1 MIEDIS
7 NPAAMIAGLLSFF
20 SPCILPL
27 VPSYFTFITGLSLED
42 LTGSQTFA
50 VHRKVIFSTMAF
62 ILGFSTVFVL
72 LGASASYVS
81 GLILE
86 AKTYLRITGGVLII
100 LLGLHLVGILRIR
113 ALLFEKRL
121 NINKKP
127 LHFFGV
133 FLIGMAFG
141 AGWSPCIG
149 PLLGTILILAGSQES
164 VGQGIM
170 LLSLYSAGLAI
181 PFLFLSVFIS
191 FLIRFVRRTAK
202 LVRYF
207 NFVAGVLLIIT
218 GLLLITDKLRLLSY
232 F

>member
-7 NPAAMIAGLLSFF
+7 NSAAIAAGLLSFF

-42 LTGSQTFA
+42 LTGSQTTA
-50 VHRKVIFSTMAF
+50 VHRQIILSTMAF
-62 ILGFSTVFVL
+62 VLGFSTVFVF
-72 LGASASYVS
+72 LGASASYLS

-86 AKTYLRITGGVLII
+86 AKTFLRIAGGVLII
-100 LLGLHLVGILRIR
+100 LLGLHLLGILRVR
-113 ALLFEKRL
+113 ALLFEKRIH
-121 NINKKP
+121 INHKP

-164 VGQGIM
+164 VGRGVM
-170 LLSLYSAGLAI
+170 LLSLYSAGLAV
-181 PFLFLSVFIS
+181 PFLFLSIFIN
-191 FLIRFVRRTAK
+191 FLIHFVRRTAK

-207 NFVAGVLLIIT
+207 NYAAGVLLIMT

-232 F
+232 A

>member
-1 MIEDIS
+1 MIEEITS
-7 NPAAMIAGLLSFF
+7 PAAVFAGLLSFF

-27 VPSYFTFITGLSLED
+27 VPSYFTFITGLSLD
-42 LTGSQTFA
+42 DMTRSPTGA
-50 VHRKVIFSTMAF
+50 VHRKIMFSTLAF
-62 ILGFSTVFVL
+62 VLGFSTVFIL
-72 LGASASYVS
+72 LGASATFLS
-81 GLILE
+81 GLILQ
-86 AKTYLRITGGVLII
+86 AKAFLRIAGGALII
-100 LLGLHLVGILRIR
+100 ALGLHLLGILRIR

-121 NINKKP
+121 NMTPKP
-127 LHFFGV
+127 IRFFGV

-164 VGQGIM
+164 VVQGIQ

-181 PFLFLSVFIS
+181 PFLLLSVFIN

-202 LVRYF
+202 IVKYF
-207 NFVAGVLLIIT
+207 NYAAGTLLIVT

-232 F
+232 Y

>member
-7 NPAAMIAGLLSFF
+7 NSAAIAAGLLSFF

-42 LTGSQTFA
+42 LTGSQTTA
-50 VHRKVIFSTMAF
+50 VHRKIILSTLAF
-62 ILGFSTVFVL
+62 VLGFSTVFVF
-72 LGASASYVS
+72 LGASASYLS

-86 AKTYLRITGGVLII
+86 AKTFLRIAGGVLII
-100 LLGLHLVGILRIR
+100 LLGLHLLGILRVR
-113 ALLFEKRL
+113 ALLFEKRV
-121 NINKKP
+121 NINRKP

-149 PLLGTILILAGSQES
+149 PLLGTILILAGSQEN
-164 VGQGIM
+164 VGRGIM
-170 LLSLYSAGLAI
+170 LLSLYSAGLAV
-181 PFLFLSVFIS
+181 PFLFLSIFIN

-202 LVRYF
+202 MVRYF
-207 NFVAGVLLIIT
+207 NYVAGVLLIMT

-232 F
+232 I